1 MRSVT
6 VKRITALLLAV
17 FLLAAMPAAADPP
30 DDGVGMNIC
39 GFTSRTFDGEP
50 VDGSIFDEAEL
61 TVINIWQRW
70 CGPCWSEMPG
80 FQQLY
85 DYYLETPGED
95 VHVWGALY
103 YDNSANIQEAIDFV
117 AEHGY
122 NWPMMLVCDEFI
134 SVATGGNPEE
144 YCHIPQTFIVDRYG
158 TVRAQVVGSIE
169 QEPLFELVDSWLG
182 VLRDEY
188 AANAGDVDCNG
199 QRTFADVSLLYQYCI
214 GVAALGHDAMVNA
227 DVNRSSSV
235 DFADVS
241 SLYQLLLS

>member
-1 MRSVT
+1 MST
-6 VKRITALLLAV
+6 VFAKRVFAV
-17 FLLAAMPAAADPP
+17 LLAALLAAAIPVSAEPP
-30 DDGVGMNIC
+30 EDGVGMNIY

-50 VDGSIFDEAEL
+50 VDGSIFDGAEL
-61 TVINIWQRW
+61 TVINVWQRW

-85 DYYLETPGED
+85 DYYTETPGED

-122 NWPMMLVCDEFI
+122 SWPMMLVCDEFI
-134 SVATGGNPEE
+134 EVATGGNPEE

-169 QEPLFELVDSWLG
+169 QEPLFELVETWLAA
-182 VLRDEY
+182 LRLEY
-188 AANAGDVDCNG
+188 AANAGDVDANG

-214 GVAALGHDAMVNA
+214 GVAALDHTSLVNA
-227 DVNRSSSV
+227 DANSSSSV